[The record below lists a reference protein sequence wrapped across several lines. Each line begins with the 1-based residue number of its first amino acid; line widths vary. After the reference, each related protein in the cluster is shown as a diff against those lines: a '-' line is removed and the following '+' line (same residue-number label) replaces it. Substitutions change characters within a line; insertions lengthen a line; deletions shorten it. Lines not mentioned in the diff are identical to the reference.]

1 MADPENREHAETHKY
16 PQVVAYLRD
25 TPWAI
30 RETTLAAIMDMVNV
44 RASGHRF
51 TAEEIEARIGAGP
64 ARRDYQVAGSVA
76 VIPLYGVITPKAD
89 LMSEMSGGTSVQRF
103 KQSLEAALADDKVTS
118 IMLDIDSPGG
128 STDLIPEMAAQ
139 IRQARKQK
147 PIVAMANTAAASA
160 AYWLG
165 SQASEFVVSPS
176 GSVGSIG
183 VFAAHTDV
191 SEAEAKIGLKT
202 TLISAGKFKTEMSP
216 YQPLSDDA
224 RAEIQSKVDKFYSMF
239 VQDVARGRA
248 TTADAVREGFGQG
261 RMVTARDAVKA
272 GMVDRVDTFDNV
284 LAYME
289 KGHVPAANGIG
300 AQAAE
305 TTVTR
310 SRPCQK
316 EFAEHYVANHAD
328 PPDEQTTETAFE
340 AALSGLSFADEA
352 EALRANAE
360 ALVDRTRSLA
370 ELKSGRLTVTKRE
383 RLAACSEAL
392 RESLEAIDGF
402 LKATTPVN
410 HTAVAASAEFERLR
424 FIQGATK

>member
-1 MADPENREHAETHKY
+1 MADTENREHAENHKY

-25 TPWAI
+25 TAWAI

-44 RASGHRF
+44 RASGRRF
-51 TAEEIEARIGAGP
+51 TAEEIEARIGTGA

-76 VIPLYGVITPKAD
+76 VIPIYGVITPKAD

-147 PIVAMANTAAASA
+147 PIVAMANTSAASA

-183 VFAAHTDV
+183 VFAAHQDV
-191 SEAEAKIGLKT
+191 SEAAAKAGVKT
-202 TLISAGKFKTEMSP
+202 TLVSAGKFKTELSP
-216 YQPLSDDA
+216 YTPLSEDA
-224 RAEIQSKVDKFYSMF
+224 KAEIQSKVDKFHSMF

-248 TTADAVREGFGQG
+248 TTVDAVREGFGQG

-284 LAYME
+284 LSYME
-289 KGHVPAANGIG
+289 KGHVAAANGLG
-300 AQAAE
+300 AQSPGA
-305 TTVTR
+305 TITYSGPVTEEAGR
-310 SRPCQK
+310 
-316 EFAEHYVANHAD
+316 ADD
-328 PPDEQTTETAFE
+328 PPGDQTTETAFE

-352 EALRANAE
+352 DALRVNAE

-370 ELKSGRLTVTKRE
+370 EFRVDGRLTVTKRE

-410 HTAVAASAEFERLR
+410 HTAVAASAEYERLR

>member
-1 MADPENREHAETHKY
+1 MAENDNREHAEAHKY

-103 KQSLEAALADDKVTS
+103 KQSLEAALADDRVTS
-118 IMLDIDSPGG
+118 ILLDIDSPGG

-147 PIVAMANTAAASA
+147 PIVAMANTVAASA

-176 GSVGSIG
+176 GAVGSIG
-183 VFAAHTDV
+183 VLATHQDV
-191 SEAEAKIGLKT
+191 SEAAAKAGVKT
-202 TLISAGKFKTEMSP
+202 TLIHAGKFKTEMSTWA
-216 YQPLSDDA
+216 PLSDGA
-224 RAEIQSKVDKFYSMF
+224 KEHIQSKVDTFYSMF

-248 TTADAVREGFGQG
+248 TTADAVRERFGQG

-305 TTVTR
+305 AVTE
-310 SRPCQK
+310 QTK
-316 EFAEHYVANHAD
+316 EIANYAD